1 MNSKMVSML
10 ALQKGY
16 VFTIEFHK
24 KWGFDSFRR
33 KNIFQWNIIWRHIT
47 TSNIF
52 WRRDQSKFEFIWRKV
67 HLGEKYTNGKWA
79 GYL

>member
-33 KNIFQWNIIWRHIT
+33 KNIFQWNII
-47 TSNIF
+47 
-52 WRRDQSKFEFIWRKV
+52 
-67 HLGEKYTNGKWA
+67 
-79 GYL
+79 